1 MTRSRLRPYLSS
13 TTRVSKAS
21 PRSMWKSLMYPSSLR
36 TRAISAFIRDEGMVA
51 VSWSA
56 RFAFRIRVSMS
67 ETGSVS
73 IVPPLPARLGH
84 AGDEALVRKLAQADP
99 AEAELLVDSARAPA
113 PVAPGVG
120 PRLVLLRAG
129 GLRDQALL
137 GHTPPTVPS
146 SDGLV
151 FLASARGRQARTQ
164 GASIRER
171 IGATEDAAW
180 RFRAPLEIP

>member
-84 AGDEALVRKLAQADP
+84 AGDEALVREQV
-99 AEAELLVDSARAPA
+99 ELVGEERDRKSTRLNSSHSQISYAVFCLKKKNTNMRAC
-113 PVAPGVG
+113 V
-120 PRLVLLRAG
+120 
-129 GLRDQALL
+129 
-137 GHTPPTVPS
+137 
-146 SDGLV
+146 
-151 FLASARGRQARTQ
+151 
-164 GASIRER
+164 
-171 IGATEDAAW
+171 
-180 RFRAPLEIP
+180 